1 MKIDKMEK
9 DELTYHVPVL
19 LKESVD
25 GMNIHPDGTYVDVTF
40 GGAGHSR
47 EILSRLGEGGRL
59 LGFDQD
65 EDAERNIVNDPTS
78 PLYAATSAICRIS
91 CGIMTSNRWTQSS
104 PTSACPPTISTTASV
119 ASHSVLTERWICA

>member
-1 MKIDKMEK
+1 MEK

-47 EILSRLGEGGRL
+47 EILSRLGEIGR
-59 LGFDQD
+59 
-65 EDAERNIVNDPTS
+65 AHV
-78 PLYAATSAICRIS
+78 
-91 CGIMTSNRWTQSS
+91 
-104 PTSACPPTISTTASV
+104 
-119 ASHSVLTERWICA
+119 